1 MWYDLLVSDG
11 KRLIA
16 EIMLWR
22 LVPMRDTEL
31 YQALLGLKDPWR
43 VREVKLDVSGGR
55 VDVWLEERSGVK
67 WGCPEC
73 GEEGGLYDHSP
84 ERVWRHLDTCQFGT
98 YLHARLPRVNCS
110 VHGVKQVAAPWAELG
125 SRFTLVFEN
134 RLIDILKEC
143 DVTGAGRIAAVS
155 WDEGWGIMDRA
166 VIRGMKR
173 KQGKVPEYVGIDEKS
188 FAKRHKYETLVC
200 DLVKGTVE
208 CVLQER
214 TQESLEGYWG
224 QFSLEE
230 LADTEAI
237 AMDMWEPYI
246 NATKE
251 LVPGADQKIVF
262 DRFHVTRYVTDAVDK
277 VRRQEHK
284 VLKAQGDQTLKG
296 TRYLWLMNPEKVPEW
311 RQEEFSEIRKLN
323 LKTGRAWAIKES
335 LRRFW
340 DYRYPRNAE
349 KYFRRWY
356 FWATHSRLA
365 PIAEAAKTLNTHLPN
380 ILTFIK
386 HGITNATTE
395 GLNNKIQTI
404 KHMACGFRNR
414 THYRKAILFH
424 CGGLDLY
431 AKGAP

>member
-1 MWYDLLVSDG
+1 MAVPKHKKSKS
-11 KRLIA
+11 KRDSRRAQKKIEGPSVA
-16 EIMLWR
+16 
-22 LVPMRDTEL
+22 
-31 YQALLGLKDPWR
+31 
-43 VREVKLDVSGGR
+43 S
-55 VDVWLEERSGVK
+55 
-67 WGCPEC
+67 CPEC

-125 SRFTLVFEN
+125 SRFTLLFEN

-246 NATKE
+246 HAVE
-251 LVPGADQKIVF
+251 QQLPQADIVH
-262 DRFHVTRYVTDAVDK
+262 DKFHIAKYLGEAVDK
-277 VRRQEHK
+277 VR
-284 VLKAQGDQTLKG
+284 KAENRHLVKQQDGTLKG
-296 TRYLWLMNPEKVPEW
+296 TKYLWLTNPNHWTEQQQASFKDLKDKGLKVARAWSIKEM
-311 RQEEFSEIRKLN
+311 FSELW
-323 LKTGRAWAIKES
+323 G
-335 LRRFW
+335 
-340 DYRYPRNAE
+340 YRYE
-349 KYFRRWY
+349 KAAKNFFKKWHC
-356 FWATHSRLA
+356 WATHARLK
-365 PIAEAAKTLNTHLPN
+365 PMAEVAKKLKRHLEN
-380 ILTFIK
+380 ILTYLK
-386 HGITNATTE
+386 HRITNAVAE
-395 GLNNKIQTI
+395 GLNSKIQQV
-404 KHMACGFRNR
+404 KSAARGFRNFENFR
-414 THYRKAILFH
+414 IAILFF
-424 CGGLDLY
+424 CGKLDMY
-431 AKGAP
+431 PQKSQ